1 MEDKDMLNKAIDV
14 MFYVSLV
21 LVSVIAAL
29 ISGPLY
35 PYVDVLKPVLIMS
48 YVVFM
53 LTGIYVIAQR
63 D

>member
-1 MEDKDMLNKAIDV
+1 MNKIIDILY
-14 MFYVSLV
+14 YVSVILV
-21 LVSVIAAL
+21 GTIAAL

>member
-1 MEDKDMLNKAIDV
+1 MLNKAIDV

-35 PYVDVLKPVLIMS
+35 PYVDLLRPVLVVS
-48 YVVFM
+48 YIVFM
-53 LTGIYVIAQR
+53 LTGFIVIAKR

>member
-1 MEDKDMLNKAIDV
+1 MSKVIEIL
-14 MFYVSLV
+14 FYVSV
-21 LVSVIAAL
+21 IMVGTIAAL

-35 PYVDVLKPVLIMS
+35 PYVDVLKPVLIVS

-53 LTGIYVIAQR
+53 LTSVNIIARR

>member
-1 MEDKDMLNKAIDV
+1 MNKILDIL
-14 MFYVSLV
+14 FYVSVILV
-21 LVSVIAAL
+21 GTIAAL

>member
-1 MEDKDMLNKAIDV
+1 MNKIIDIL
-14 MFYVSLV
+14 FYVSVILV
-21 LVSVIAAL
+21 GTIAAL